1 MKNLLLGIVLIIG
14 LAFAT
19 SVYADFT
26 DDCVQSG
33 VPTMVNGQVFSGPD
47 STSLPVPGVTVDVT
61 CNGVTHS
68 AVTADPSGWYGV
80 IFQINENCNIGM
92 TAMSCVGTNC
102 EEAEIKECFENPIN
116 IVGIDIF
123 DVPEFGLVAAS
134 VAMAGAVAGF
144 IFLRRK
150 K

>member
-14 LAFAT
+14 LTFAT
-19 SVYADFT
+19 SVSADID
-26 DDCVQSG
+26 DDCAQSG

-47 STSLPVPGVTVDVT
+47 STSLPVAGVTVDVT

-68 AVTADPSGWYGV
+68 AETADPSGWYGV
-80 IFQINENCNIGM
+80 IFQIPDNCNIGM
-92 TAMSCVGTNC
+92 TATSCVGSNC
-102 EEAEIKECFENPIN
+102 EEAVIEDCFSNPIN

-123 DVPEFGLVAAS
+123 NVPEFGLVAAS